1 MEGILFSLAVGLVI
15 GGFVQLIKNNFYLGE
30 DEETEDENGI

>member
-1 MEGILFSLAVGLVI
+1 MEGILFSLVVGLVI
-15 GGFVQLIKNNFYLGE
+15 GGLVLLIKNNFYLGE